1 MKVCISNTRF
11 CFYLAFYLYV
21 EMDFG
26 VHGYAV
32 VRIRGLVFF
41 GWCRLRGPFILKRI
55 KRTSSSAPPME
66 KHDILH
72 SRIKIWLWLVWR
84 GFYGVIVM
92 TNVQSALYSLCE
104 RALNARAQ
112 ISLLTRGWT
121 TSDFFKS
128 TFMWWKSSRSR
139 LVADDVINEQ
149 ISLKLWQTPCAQLFL
164 SYFTEKSQ
172 NSVDNT
178 FLYWMILCV
187 RSALDVL
194 FALLSV
200 AYVSAL

>member
-1 MKVCISNTRF
+1 MIVLKIKLYTALYHKLWKCVSVTQV
-11 CFYLAFYLYV
+11 CFYLAFYLYA

-32 VRIRGLVFF
+32 VRIRGVGFF
-41 GWCRLRGPFILKRI
+41 GWWRLRGSCILKGI

-66 KHDILH
+66 KHDI
-72 SRIKIWLWLVWR
+72 
-84 GFYGVIVM
+84 
-92 TNVQSALYSLCE
+92 
-104 RALNARAQ
+104 
-112 ISLLTRGWT
+112 RGWT
-121 TSDFFKS
+121 ISDFFKS

-139 LVADDVINEQ
+139 LVAVDVINEQ

-194 FALLSV
+194 YALLSV
-200 AYVSAL
+200 ACVCALQCSSASD